1 MVLVAGGTGRL
12 GSRVCVTL
20 LAEQT
25 RVRVLT
31 RTPGKAA
38 ELDRLGADVMVG
50 DLRDRA
56 SLARACQDVQYV
68 VAAAHAADGHGH
80 DNPRSVDDAGNRS
93 LIDAAL
99 AQRVK
104 HFVFVSA
111 AGADPTHPLESYRI
125 KFAIEAHLQASG
137 LSYTVLRPTAF
148 MEPWAGM
155 IGGPIVRRGRALIFG
170 RGDRPINLMALDDV
184 AHFVLVALFNPDA
197 RNRVITIGGP
207 QNLTAIEMV
216 ETFERISGQRGRR
229 TLVPLRLLRL
239 LCALTTPFSGGAAR
253 ELARH
258 LCLSTRGEPFDPAAL
273 LAEFPRRLV
282 TLEEMARQRCR
293 ERPRQPSLRAS

>member
-1 MVLVAGGTGRL
+1 MVLVTGGTGRL

-20 LAEQT
+20 LEEQR

-68 VAAAHAADGHGH
+68 VAAAHAVNGHGH
-80 DNPRSVDDAGNRS
+80 NNPRTVDAAGNRS

-104 HFVFVSA
+104 HFVFVSTSE
-111 AGADPTHPLESYRI
+111 ADPRHPLETHRI
-125 KFAIEAHLQASG
+125 KHAVERYLQASG

-148 MEPWAGM
+148 MEAWAGM
-155 IGGPIVRRGRALIFG
+155 IGDPIVRRGRALILG

-184 AHFVLVALFNPDA
+184 AHYVLVALFNPDA

-207 QNLTAIEMV
+207 QNLTAIEMA
-216 ETFERISGQRGRR
+216 ETFEHISGQRVRR
-229 TLVPLRLLRL
+229 THVPLRLLRL
-239 LCALTTPFSGGAAR
+239 LCALITPFSGGGAR
-253 ELARH
+253 VLAERV
-258 LCLSTRGEPFDPAAL
+258 CLSAGAQPFDPAAM

-293 ERPRQPSLRAS
+293 ERHRQPSLRAS